1 MNLHS
6 PSAFLLLAL
15 ALLAPAA
22 KAQDGQLY
30 ADPADPN
37 ASFVRVLAPGE
48 SVAVVNG
55 TTFSGL
61 TDGMTPFVM
70 MQAGTATAQVGTIQ
84 STAEIAPATFQTFLL
99 GNDGQLHLLPD
110 QIVNS
115 PARADLVFYNLTD
128 LPLVDLFVPSAKT
141 MALTGVAP
149 NASGQVTLKAP
160 LTLDVEVQAAGAV
173 LASLPAIEMRRRGG
187 VSVVISGTKGTYS
200 ATATENTY
208 AQ

>member
-1 MNLHS
+1 MTQHLT
-6 PSAFLLLAL
+6 PMALLLAL
-15 ALLAPAA
+15 ALQPTALV
-22 KAQDGQLY
+22 AQDGQLY
-30 ADPADPN
+30 EDPADPN
-37 ASFVRVLAPGE
+37 ASFLRVLAPGE

-70 MQAGTATAQVGTIQ
+70 MQAGSGTADVGA
-84 STAEIAPATFQTFLL
+84 AEGSADIGPGSFHTFVL
-99 GNDGQLHLLPD
+99 GTDGALHLLPD
-110 QIVNS
+110 KIVNS

-128 LPLVDLFVPSAKT
+128 LPLVDLYVPSAKT

-160 LTLDVEVQAAGAV
+160 LTLDLEVQAEGMV
-173 LASLPAIEMRRRGG
+173 LATLPAIEMRRRGG
-187 VSVVISGTKGTYS
+187 VSVVLSGTAGQYV
-200 ATATENTY
+200 ATAAENTY